1 MSRTRSVMA
10 MAKTPSLRLTMR
22 SRSPTVSL
30 SLGLSIGL
38 PPSESVRSASS
49 SVVQRDSG
57 LLGSLSS
64 LLGDDMYYRWAV
76 EGPEVVCRQPQP
88 DDHDDRAKDGAVD
101 PAGEHSPQV
110 TADETADGRGHAV
123 SPVDLAVDHEHDH
136 GHAPQAPR
144 EQVLQGHDALDV
156 THPQLAKGTYH
167 QNADSRPEVAT
178 VDGHNEHD
186 SHRKRPQR
194 RRQAAVFLGAPTARE
209 PRLEHE
215 QDRATEHQP
224 RHETLEVPVARPDQQ
239 QRPDQPTQRAGDEE
253 QPQPQPGY
261 LAKLAAGTPY
271 GARIGRKEGKGARC
285 VGDHGRDDQCQQREC
300 YQPATACERVDQAGP
315 NCGHEEHNVSHQ
327 TILTPLA
334 PHHRPD
340 APPISQ
346 RDDDLTWLRPA
357 HPQGAISRLS
367 TRSATREAARQR
379 SSKAPGHDT
388 KEQVCQTMRTIPMP
402 VAYSELRKDSP
413 LMYGAVGDI
422 L

>member
-1 MSRTRSVMA
+1 MSRTRSDMA
-10 MAKTPSLRLTMR
+10 MAKTPSLMLTMR

-101 PAGEHSPQV
+101 PAGERSPQV
-110 TADETADGRGHAV
+110 TADETADGHGHAV

-136 GHAPQAPR
+136 GHAPQASR

-156 THPQLAKGTYH
+156 THPQQTKGTDH
-167 QNADSRPEVAT
+167 QNADAGPEVAT

-194 RRQAAVFLGAPTARE
+194 RRQAAVFLVAPTARE

-239 QRPDQPTQRAGDEE
+239 QRPHQPTQRAGDEE

-261 LAKLAAGTPY
+261 LAQLAAGTPY
-271 GARIGRKEGKGARC
+271 GARVGGKEGESARC
-285 VGDHGRDDQCQQREC
+285 VGDHGRNDQGKQRER
-300 YQPATACERVDQAGP
+300 YQPATPGERVDQARRHR
-315 NCGHEEHNVSHQ
+315 GHEEQNVSLQ
-327 TILTPLA
+327 ATLAPLA
-334 PHHRPD
+334 PRRRPD
-340 APPISQ
+340 APLLSQ
-346 RDDDLTWLRPA
+346 RDDDLTSRSPA
-357 HPQGAISRLS
+357 HPQDAHHSLLRRRNMRRYVVASGTWRLYIGR
-367 TRSATREAARQR
+367 RS
-379 SSKAPGHDT
+379 
-388 KEQVCQTMRTIPMP
+388 
-402 VAYSELRKDSP
+402 
-413 LMYGAVGDI
+413 
-422 L
+422 